1 MSDIFNTSQEQTPNP
16 ENNVEAAKP
25 IPQVDI
31 FVEKLMSITRED
43 GSPKYESVE
52 QALDA
57 LKASQE
63 HIRKIEAD
71 NAELKT
77 KAEQADLLNQTLEEL
92 KRKNSMNEEKPLVN
106 QSSNGGLSEEAV
118 KELVRKQREEEKQ
131 QEAAI
136 SNIKTVQDVIIQR
149 LGSKEKAQEFVLNK
163 AKELGISAE
172 RLKYISAESPNAALA
187 LLGETVKSP
196 TPLNTSSIHLPN
208 TPSTEELKAPEQSL
222 LSGRGA
228 TGRNQVDYLK
238 RVKEKVLKEHGIT

>member
-1 MSDIFNTSQEQTPNP
+1 MSDDIFNISQEQTNN
-16 ENNVEAAKP
+16 ENVETAKP
-25 IPQVDI
+25 SVDI
-31 FVEKLMSITRED
+31 FVEKLMGITRDD

-63 HIRKIEAD
+63 HIAKIERD

-77 KAEQADLLNQTLEEL
+77 KAEQADLLNATLEEL
-92 KRKNSMNEEKPLVN
+92 KRKNSMNDDKPQGN
-106 QSSNGGLSEEAV
+106 QPGNGGLNEEAV

-136 SNIKTVQDVIIQR
+136 TNIKTVQDAIIQR
-149 LGSKEKAQEFVLNK
+149 VGSKEKAQEFVLNK

-187 LLGETVKSP
+187 LLGETVKTPTSP
-196 TPLNTSSIHLPN
+196 NISSVRLPN
-208 TPSTEELKAPEQSL
+208 TPPTEELKAPELSL

-228 TGRNQVDYLK
+228 TGAKQVEYLR
-238 RVKEKVLKEHGIT
+238 RVKEKVYKEHGIT